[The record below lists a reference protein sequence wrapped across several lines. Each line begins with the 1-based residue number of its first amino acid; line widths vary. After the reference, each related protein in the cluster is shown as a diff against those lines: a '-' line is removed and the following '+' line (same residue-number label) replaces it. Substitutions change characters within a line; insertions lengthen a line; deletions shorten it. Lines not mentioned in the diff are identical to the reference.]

1 MIESTLNT
9 LIAEMR
15 QLDGNEKDINKLV
28 KDTAKKL
35 AKKLSKNEPEPKKVK
50 GKKTVYQIF
59 CSKNRDTSLSFVE
72 ANRAI
77 STKWK
82 ALTADEKA
90 EFAASVQSE
99 IDADVER
106 FNEETASS
114 SDDEKVEKNDKKKK
128 DPNAPKRPLGSFML
142 FCKEQ
147 RESNSDLKG
156 VDGTKRISEAW
167 NALSASA
174 KEVYTNK
181 AKVLMDA
188 FKGKPVEEVEADLP
202 SKMEVVE
209 IESPK
214 STKSKKSKK
223 VDESSSDE
231 TEKAE
236 KAEKKK
242 EKKTKKVVDD
252 ESSSDETEK
261 AEKKKEKKAKKVV
274 DEESSSDE
282 KTEKAEKK
290 TKKAKKVDE

>member
-1 MIESTLNT
+1 MSTSIIESALNT

-15 QLDGNEKDINKLV
+15 QLTVDGNEKDLDKLV

-35 AKKLSKNEPEPKKVK
+35 SKKLSKNEEPKKVK

-59 CSKNRDTSLSFVE
+59 CAKNRDTTLSFID

-82 ALTADEKA
+82 ALNDEEKA

-106 FNEETASS
+106 FNEEKASS
-114 SDDEKVEKNDKKKK
+114 SDEASSDEKGEKKKTKK

-147 RESNSDLKG
+147 REEHSDLKG
-156 VDGTKRISEAW
+156 VDGTKRISESW

-188 FKGKPVEEVEADLP
+188 FKGKPVEAVNDVDIA
-202 SKMEVVE
+202 SKMEAAE
-209 IESPK
+209 K
-214 STKSKKSKK
+214 SGKKSKK
-223 VDESSSDE
+223 VDDESSDE
-231 TEKAE
+231 KPEKVE
-236 KAEKKK
+236 KEKKK
-242 EKKTKKVVDD
+242 SKKVDD
-252 ESSSDETEK
+252 ESSDEKPEK
-261 AEKKKEKKAKKVV
+261 VEKEKSGKKSKKVE
-274 DEESSSDE
+274 DESSDE
-282 KTEKAEKK
+282 KPESVEKK
-290 TKKAKKVDE
+290 TKKAKKVAE

>member
-1 MIESTLNT
+1 MSTSFIESTLNT

-15 QLDGNEKDINKLV
+15 KMTIDGRDKDIDKLV

-35 AKKLSKNEPEPKKVK
+35 SKKLSKNEVESKKVK
-50 GKKTVYQIF
+50 GKKTAYQIF
-59 CSKNRDTSLSFVE
+59 CVKNRDPTLSFIE

-77 STKWK
+77 SMKWK
-82 ALTADEKA
+82 ALSDDEKA
-90 EFAASVQSE
+90 EFVASVQSE

-106 FNEETASS
+106 FNDEKSS
-114 SDDEKVEKNDKKKK
+114 SEDEKTEKTEKKKK

-147 RESNSDLKG
+147 REENSDLKG

-188 FKGKPVEEVEADLP
+188 FKGKPVEMDDGADIP
-202 SKMEVVE
+202 SKMEAAD
-209 IESPK
+209 
-214 STKSKKSKK
+214 KKSKK
-223 VDESSSDE
+223 VDEESSDE

-236 KAEKKK
+236 SVKAV
-242 EKKTKKVVDD
+242 KKTKKVD
-252 ESSSDETEK
+252 EESSDETEK
-261 AEKKKEKKAKKVV
+261 SAKEKVVKKTKKV
-274 DEESSSDE
+274 DEESSDEKVE
-282 KTEKAEKK
+282 KTEKVEKK
-290 TKKAKKVDE
+290 TKKAKKVAE